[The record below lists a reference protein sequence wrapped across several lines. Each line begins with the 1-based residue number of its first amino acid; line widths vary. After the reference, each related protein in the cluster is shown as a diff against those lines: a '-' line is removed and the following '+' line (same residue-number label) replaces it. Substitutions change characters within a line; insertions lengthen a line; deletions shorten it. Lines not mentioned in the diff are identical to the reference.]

1 MIFVSGEVHQSY
13 CTVNIEVLSLMH
25 LTLNYQG
32 GFTVTEDVW
41 RESLHKR
48 LDRVESEVVIV
59 KNKVISIETQSA
71 VDEVHRNNVEHRL
84 GNIEGVLT
92 KLTWLIISG
101 LIVALMAFI
110 VGGGLS
116 LV

>member
-32 GFTVTEDVW
+32 GFMVTDDVW

-71 VDEVHRNNVEHRL
+71 VDEVHRKNVEHRL

>member
-1 MIFVSGEVHQSY
+1 MTDDAWKEA
-13 CTVNIEVLSLMH
+13 
-25 LTLNYQG
+25 
-32 GFTVTEDVW
+32 
-41 RESLHKR
+41 LHRR
-48 LDRVESEVVIV
+48 LDNVDLDIAAV
-59 KNKVISIETQSA
+59 KNKVINIETKGA

-84 GNIEGVLT
+84 SNIEGVLT

-101 LIVALMAFI
+101 LVVALMAFI